1 MKLITTDY
9 ETHRNNI
16 TSLLNKLCPNG
27 KGAEIGVKQGK
38 FSKTLLKGWHGCKLY
53 LIDPWEEQDKSVYDE
68 SIHNHQSDYEATI
81 NNLKDFSGRYEIIR
95 QYSNDAHSHFG
106 KNSLDFIYIDGN
118 HSYEGVKSDLE
129 LFYPKLKYGGV
140 MMGDDY
146 HIHDLEKVF
155 NFNFGVKKAV
165 DEFAFQEKR
174 NVSLNYYGDWYYQVS
189 DSEKIPSRNWMFIK

>member
-1 MKLITTDY
+1 MKLVTSPY

-16 TSLLNKLCPNG
+16 TKFLNKLCPNG
-27 KGAEIGVKQGK
+27 VGAEIGVKQGK
-38 FSKTLLKGWHGCKLY
+38 FSKVLLSGWHDCKMY

-68 SIHNHQSDYEATI
+68 DIHDHQSDYNKTI
-81 NNLKDFSGRYEIIR
+81 DTLKDFSDRYEIIR
-95 QYSNDAHSHFG
+95 QYSDDAHSHFA

-146 HIHDLEKVF
+146 HARYRKSVWIYFWSKKGGRRILFEK
-155 NFNFGVKKAV
+155 
-165 DEFAFQEKR
+165 
-174 NVSLNYYGDWYYQVS
+174 
-189 DSEKIPSRNWMFIK
+189 